1 MNVRST
7 LRALLAARRL
17 WVLVP
22 TAAVILSCGPSGERA
37 AGARTEAA
45 PAARPPAAVDAAR
58 LTAADAEPGEWMSTG
73 RTYGEQRFSPLAEIN
88 TGNASELGLA
98 WYGDLHVSRAQEST
112 PLYVDG
118 VLYVTTAWSN
128 VKAYDARS
136 GELRWS
142 FDAKVP
148 RDWGTFACC
157 DVVNR
162 GVAVWSGKVYVGQ
175 PVEAMRDPSVR
186 AHSIKIIPLYSGY
199 RDEKTHKVE
208 LPTKYRDITSA
219 IQLREKEH
227 EPANPADPL
236 ARDLADLRTKDG
248 DSIEIDI
255 QDMGIVIL
263 WSEIQSL
270 TMYDDNI
277 YKAFQAMG
285 PPPSKETPIVP

>member
-1 MNVRST
+1 MEESVFKALGLSVTLLAGYCFFLTSAYRRFRAEHLRPDRFAFHVLGVSVFLYAVGVLVASILVRHGAYEFARTVAEYTHLQAPVMCALILAPILGTRDSLYVAHCMRHNT
-7 LRALLAARRL
+7 VVAPLDWRHPFARMRMAAIARFIEDSDDAGIRLHWRALIYRKPLM
-17 WVLVP
+17 
-22 TAAVILSCGPSGERA
+22 
-37 AGARTEAA
+37 
-45 PAARPPAAVDAAR
+45 
-58 LTAADAEPGEWMSTG
+58 LT
-73 RTYGEQRFSPLAEIN
+73 L
-88 TGNASELGLA
+88 
-98 WYGDLHVSRAQEST
+98 
-112 PLYVDG
+112 
-118 VLYVTTAWSN
+118 
-128 VKAYDARS
+128 K
-136 GELRWS
+136 
-142 FDAKVP
+142 
-148 RDWGTFACC
+148 
-157 DVVNR
+157 
-162 GVAVWSGKVYVGQ
+162 SGKVYVGQ